1 MKPII
6 ALVILMTIAA
16 TLASAAP
23 PVYVQQTAKQ
33 SVQRDGLGNVF
44 AKLKAGK
51 DVNIAY
57 FGGSITQANGWRP
70 KTLDWFRK
78 TYPQSKITEINA
90 AIGGTGS
97 DLGVF
102 RCQQDVL
109 SQKPDLIFVEFAVN
123 DGGAAPESIW
133 RTMEGIVRQAWKANP
148 ETDICYVYTLVEGFK
163 DDYDKGLF
171 PRATSSDEML
181 ADYYGIPG
189 ISVGFHTAELARAGK
204 LWYTP
209 HKDKDG
215 KEVAPP
221 EGCFVWSGD
230 GVHPNDQGHEVYAQ
244 IIEDTLKQWEPN
256 SAPKPH
262 VVKDP
267 FVADNYEAAK
277 LVPLDPSML
286 SAGWTKLPT
295 DKGIGADFHHFLPE
309 LWTASK
315 PGEKISFKFKGT
327 AVKLYDLMG
336 PTIGK
341 AIVTIDGKSNTIAQ
355 FDWWCNWWRLASMG
369 LAEGLPN
376 EVHTVTVEISPEQP
390 DRKVVTDRFK
400 NDANYDPKAYDGTVM
415 YIGSIMMLG
424 DVVK

>member
-1 MKPII
+1 MKSILT
-6 ALVILMTIAA
+6 LVILMAIA
-16 TLASAAP
+16 TSLASAAP
-23 PVYVQQTAKQ
+23 PQYVQQSSKP
-33 SVQRDGLGNVF
+33 SFQRDGLGNVF

-57 FGGSITQANGWRP
+57 FGGSITQADGWRP
-70 KTLDWFRK
+70 KTLEWFRK

-109 SQKPDLIFVEFAVN
+109 SPKPDLIFVEFAVN

-148 ETDICYVYTLVEGFK
+148 ETDICYVYTMVTSFI
-163 DDYDKGLF
+163 DDYGKGLF
-171 PRATSSDEML
+171 PPATSSDEML
-181 ADYYGIPG
+181 ADYYGIPA
-189 ISVGFHTAELARAGK
+189 ISVAFHTAELARAGK

-209 HKDKDG
+209 KKDDAG
-215 KEVAPP
+215 KEIAPP

-244 IIEDTLKQWEPN
+244 IIEETLKQWQPN

-262 VVKDP
+262 VLKDP

-277 LVPLDPSML
+277 LVPLDPAML
-286 SAGWTKLPT
+286 SAGWSKVPADQGL
-295 DKGIGADFHHFLPE
+295 GASFHHFLPQ

-315 PGEKISFKFKGT
+315 PGEKISFRFRGT
-327 AVKLYDLMG
+327 AAKLYCLMG

-341 AIVTIDGKSNTIAQ
+341 AIVTVDGKGNTVTQ
-355 FDWWCNWWRLASMG
+355 FDQWCNYWRLASMG

-376 EVHTVTVEISPEQP
+376 EVHTVTVEISAEQP
-390 DRKVVTDRFK
+390 DRKAVTDHVK

-424 DVVK
+424 DVVR